1 MGFWKVAHCEPA
13 KEHGNFTLLDRK
25 IVELCLV
32 PTRADTCHAFLMGF
46 ISDARDR
53 GAVNACLDGGAL
65 KDKSQVMPG
74 FQ

>member
-1 MGFWKVAHCEPA
+1 MGFWKIAHCGPA
-13 KEHGNFTLLDRK
+13 KELGKFTLLDRE

-32 PTRADTCHAFLMGF
+32 PTRANSCHAFLMGF
-46 ISDARDR
+46 ISHARDR
-53 GAVNACLDGGAL
+53 GAIYACLDGGAL